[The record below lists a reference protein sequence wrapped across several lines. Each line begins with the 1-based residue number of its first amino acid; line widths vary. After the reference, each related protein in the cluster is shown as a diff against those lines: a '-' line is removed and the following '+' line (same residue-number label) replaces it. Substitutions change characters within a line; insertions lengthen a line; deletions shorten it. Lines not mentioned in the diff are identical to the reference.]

1 MFDEVN
7 QFLNENKEENYKE
20 FSKKLTSTK
29 YEIYGV
35 RIPKLRKYACKIYK
49 EKNYLEFLKTK
60 SNIFEINML
69 KGMVVAY
76 TKDIELIDNFV
87 KIIDDWSICDT
98 THWKSKDEKFY
109 NKCLDFLES
118 DQEFI
123 CRWGIVNLL
132 FNFLDEKHIDNIVLK
147 IQKVKSDKYYV
158 KMAIAWLIQKLYFID
173 SKKAEDLLC
182 NIKDEDVKKMAKQK
196 IRDSLR
202 ERKG

>member
-1 MFDEVN
+1 MLDEVN
-7 QFLNENKEENYKE
+7 QFLNENKEEKYKE
-20 FSKKLTSTK
+20 FSKNLTSTK

-76 TKDIELIDNFV
+76 AKDIKLIDNFV

-109 NKCLDFLES
+109 NKCLDFLKS

-158 KMAIAWLIQKLYFID
+158 KMAVAWLIQKLYFID

-182 NIKDEDVKKMAKQK
+182 NVKDEDVKKMAKQK

>member
-1 MFDEVN
+1 MFDVVN
-7 QFLNENKEENYKE
+7 QFLNDNKEEKYKE
-20 FSKKLTSTK
+20 FSKRLTSTK

-35 RIPKLRKYACKIYK
+35 RIPKLRKYALKIYK
-49 EKNYLEFLKTK
+49 EKNYLEFLKMK

-69 KGMVVAY
+69 KGMVIAY
-76 TKDIELIDNFV
+76 TKNIELIDDFV

-109 NKCLDFLES
+109 NKCLEFLKS

-132 FNFLDEKHIDNIVLK
+132 FNFLDENHIDDVVLN
-147 IQKVKSDKYYV
+147 IQKVENDKYYV

-173 SKKAEDLLC
+173 NKRAERLIS
-182 NIKDEDVKKMAKQK
+182 NIKNEDVKKMIKQK
-196 IRDSLR
+196 IKDSIR
-202 ERKG
+202 ERKV